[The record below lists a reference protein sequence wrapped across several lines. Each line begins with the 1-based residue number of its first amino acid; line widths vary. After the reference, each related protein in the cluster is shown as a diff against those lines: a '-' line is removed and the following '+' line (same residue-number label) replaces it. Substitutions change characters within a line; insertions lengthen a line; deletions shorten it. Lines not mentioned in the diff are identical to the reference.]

1 MEQILQQLRTAVRGM
16 WKYRW
21 PALLVAWV
29 VTAVGATVVMK
40 IPDEFE
46 ASARVYVDTQSILN
60 PLMAGLAI
68 QPNLDQKVAL
78 LSRTLI
84 SRPNVEKLV
93 RMADLDLGLQTKAEQ
108 DELINALMR
117 DLRISQARGD
127 NLYVLS
133 YRHHDRETAQRV
145 IQSLVS
151 IFVESSL
158 GQSRRDTDAAKVFL
172 DEQIRQYE
180 QRLAEAEARV
190 KEFRVRN
197 IDRQLVAGGAD
208 SLARVADLA
217 NQLDQARLQ
226 LREAEQALG
235 SVRSQLAALRGANG
249 ATPAAGAGGAPA
261 APVMVATPEIDSR
274 IDATKRSLD
283 ALLLRFT
290 DQHPDVVGARR
301 LIADL
306 EAQKAREVA
315 RLQDEARAMAAS
327 APAGDAPAGALGG
340 GLGGGSFMAQQLGQ
354 MVAATEVQV
363 ASLRAR
369 VAEIASRHQQA
380 VGNLRTSPA
389 LEAEFAQLTRDHA
402 VHKRNYDDLVER
414 RETAAMT
421 GQLEVAAGAGEF
433 RLIDPP
439 RVGQQPVAPNRLLLL
454 PLALLAGLGTAL
466 ALAFVVSQLR
476 PVYHEGGELRL
487 KTQLPLIG
495 VVSVVM
501 SDAAQRRHRLEAVK
515 FWSASGSLVLLFAAG
530 MVLVALMAQRA
541 A

>member
-29 VTAVGATVVMK
+29 VTAVGVTVIMK
-40 IPDEFE
+40 IPDQYE
-46 ASARVYVDTQSILN
+46 ATARIYVDTQSILN

-93 RMADLDLGLQTKAEQ
+93 RMADLDLGMRTKAEQ
-108 DELINALMR
+108 EALIAGLMR

-127 NLYVLS
+127 NLYNLS

-208 SLARVADLA
+208 SLGRVAELA
-217 NQLDQARLQ
+217 NQLDQARMQ
-226 LREAEQALG
+226 LREAEQARDAA
-235 SVRSQLAALRGANG
+235 RSQLAALRGN
-249 ATPAAGAGGAPA
+249 AAAPA
-261 APVMVATPEIDSR
+261 AAAGNAAAAPIQVATPEIDAR

-290 DQHPDVVGARR
+290 EQHPDVIGARR
-301 LIADL
+301 LITDL

-315 RLQDEARAMAAS
+315 RLQEEARAAAANSPTGEASGS
-327 APAGDAPAGALGG
+327 ASGS
-340 GLGGGSFMAQQLGQ
+340 GSFMAQQLGQ
-354 MVAATEVQV
+354 MVAASEVQV
-363 ASLRAR
+363 ATLRAR

-380 VGNLRTSPA
+380 IGNLRTSPA

-402 VHKRNYDDLVER
+402 VHKRNYDDLVAR

-421 GQLEVAAGAGEF
+421 GQLEVAAGSAEF

-495 VVSVVM
+495 VVSVVL
-501 SDAAQRRHRLEAVK
+501 SDAARRRHRLEAIK

-530 MVLVALMAQRA
+530 MALVALMASRA

>member
-1 MEQILQQLRTAVRGM
+1 MELILQQLRTAVRGM

-29 VTAVGATVVMK
+29 VTAVGVTVVMK
-40 IPDEFE
+40 IPDEYE
-46 ASARVYVDTQSILN
+46 ASARIYVDTQSILN
-60 PLMAGLAI
+60 PLMSGLAI

-108 DELINALMR
+108 EALIAGLLR

-127 NLYVLS
+127 NLYNLS
-133 YRHHDRETAQRV
+133 YRHHDREVAQRV

-208 SLARVADLA
+208 SLGRVAELA
-217 NQLDQARLQ
+217 NQLDQARMQ
-226 LREAEQALG
+226 LRESEQA
-235 SVRSQLAALRGANG
+235 REAARAQLAALRGGNG
-249 ATPAAGAGGAPA
+249 AAPEASPGGAPA
-261 APVMVATPEIDSR
+261 PPMLVATPEIDSR

-290 DQHPDVVGARR
+290 EQHPDVIGARR

-315 RLQDEARAMAAS
+315 RLQEEARAAAAS
-327 APAGDAPAGALGG
+327 APAGDGAVAV
-340 GLGGGSFMAQQLGQ
+340 GLGGGSFMSQQLGQ
-354 MVAATEVQV
+354 MVAAAEVQV
-363 ASLRAR
+363 ATLRAR
-369 VAEIASRHQQA
+369 VAEIASRHQLA

-402 VHKRNYDDLVER
+402 LHKRNYDDLVAR

-421 GQLEVAAGAGEF
+421 GQLEVAAGAAEF

-439 RVGQQPVAPNRLLLL
+439 RVGQRPVAPNRLLLL

-466 ALAFVVSQLR
+466 GLAFVVSQLR

-495 VVSVVM
+495 VVSVVL
-501 SDAAQRRHRLEAVK
+501 SDVARRRHRLEAVK

-530 MVLVALMAQRA
+530 MALVALMAQRA

>member
-29 VTAVGATVVMK
+29 VTAVVATVVMK
-40 IPDEFE
+40 IPDQYE
-46 ASARVYVDTQSILN
+46 ATARIYVDTQSILN
-60 PLMAGLAI
+60 PLMSGLAI

-84 SRPNVEKLV
+84 SRPNIEKLV
-93 RMADLDLGLQTKAEQ
+93 RMADLDLGMQTKAEQ
-108 DELINALMR
+108 ETLITGLMR

-127 NLYVLS
+127 NLYNLS

-208 SLARVADLA
+208 SLGRVSELA
-217 NQLDQARLQ
+217 NQLDQARMQ
-226 LREAEQALG
+226 LREAEQA
-235 SVRSQLAALRGANG
+235 RDAARAQLAALRGSNSA
-249 ATPAAGAGGAPA
+249 APAAGNAAA
-261 APVMVATPEIDSR
+261 APVQVATPEIDSR

-290 DQHPDVVGARR
+290 EQHPDVIGARR
-301 LIADL
+301 LITDL

-327 APAGDAPAGALGG
+327 SPPGEANTGG
-340 GLGGGSFMAQQLGQ
+340 IGGGSFMAQQLGQ
-354 MVAATEVQV
+354 MVAASEVQV
-363 ASLRAR
+363 ATLRAR

-380 VGNLRTSPA
+380 IGNLRTSPA

-402 VHKRNYDDLVER
+402 VHKRNYDDLVAR

-421 GQLEVAAGAGEF
+421 GQLEVAAGSAEF

-439 RVGQQPVAPNRLLLL
+439 RVGQRPVAPNRLLLL

-466 ALAFVVSQLR
+466 ALAFVVSQVR

-495 VVSVVM
+495 VVSVVL
-501 SDAAQRRHRLEAVK
+501 SDAARRRHRLEAIK

-530 MVLVALMAQRA
+530 MALVALMANRA
-541 A
+541 V

>member
-29 VTAVGATVVMK
+29 VTAVGVTVVMK
-40 IPDEFE
+40 IPDQYE
-46 ASARVYVDTQSILN
+46 ASARIYVDTQSILN

-108 DELINALMR
+108 EALIAGLLR

-127 NLYVLS
+127 NLYNLS
-133 YRHHDRETAQRV
+133 YRHHDREVAQRV

-208 SLARVADLA
+208 SLGRVAELA
-217 NQLDQARLQ
+217 NQLDQARMQ
-226 LREAEQALG
+226 LREAEQA
-235 SVRSQLAALRGANG
+235 REAARAQLAALRGGNG
-249 ATPAAGAGGAPA
+249 AAPEASPGGDLA
-261 APVMVATPEIDSR
+261 APMLVATPEIDSR
-274 IDATKRSLD
+274 IDATRRSLD

-290 DQHPDVVGARR
+290 EQHPDVIGARR

-306 EAQKAREVA
+306 EAQKAREVT
-315 RLQDEARAMAAS
+315 RLQEEARAVAAS
-327 APAGDAPAGALGG
+327 APAGQAPAGNPF
-340 GLGGGSFMAQQLGQ
+340 GGSFMAQQLGQ
-354 MVAATEVQV
+354 MVAASEVQV
-363 ASLRAR
+363 ATLRAR
-369 VAEIASRHQQA
+369 VAEIASRHQLA

-402 VHKRNYDDLVER
+402 LHKRNYDDLVAR

-421 GQLEVAAGAGEF
+421 GQLEVAAGAAEF

-439 RVGQQPVAPNRLLLL
+439 RVGQRPVAPNRLLLL

-466 ALAFVVSQLR
+466 GLAFVVSQLR

-495 VVSVVM
+495 VVSVVL
-501 SDAAQRRHRLEAVK
+501 SDVARRRHRLEAIK

-530 MVLVALMAQRA
+530 MALVALMAQRA